1 MPTNPDFSDLFSEL
15 SAAGAD
21 FILVGAHAVMF
32 YAAPRYTKDLDIWV
46 RPTRENAE
54 RVYRAL
60 GAFGAPLEQLEV
72 DDLAAAGTIFQLGMA
87 PNRIDIVT
95 SITGVDFDAAWKRR
109 VATTYGAVPIHVLAI
124 EDLMTNKRMVGR
136 PQDLIDLEHLERA
149 LKR

>member
-21 FILVGAHAVMF
+21 FIVVGAHAVMF

-46 RPTRENAE
+46 RPSRENAE

-60 GAFGAPLEQLEV
+60 AAFGAPLDELAV
-72 DDLAAAGTIFQLGMA
+72 DDLAVEGTVFQLGMA
-87 PNRIDIVT
+87 PNRVDVVT
-95 SITGVDFDAAWKRR
+95 SITGVDFAGAWQRK
-109 VATTYGAVPIHVLAI
+109 VATTYGQVPIHVLAI
-124 EDLMTNKRMVGR
+124 DDLMVNKRAVGR

-149 LKR
+149 RKR